1 MWINLAAAAAYFYF
15 NWRYFALVDAAQQRP
30 RYAKLRVVGAF
41 LLNYAMFYLCSLMEW
56 NLLINWGLF
65 FLIQF
70 GETTLY
76 CKRGWRVPLYLSLNG
91 ILYGLAVNI
100 LCRCAVAIALSK
112 PLSAFDNHVSAYGN
126 LKALPV
132 LLGFLLGGAVLH
144 TMSRPKALERLRTL
158 IAHPEHLSFQ
168 LELLAGMFLYLF
180 LNLLLY
186 QSQGNNAFLK
196 LWGVKSVI
204 FSLTGSYLGLRYAIK
219 MCELS
224 DYREKNRAIRQE
236 LVQSEQEEAQLTAIA
251 YRDMLTGAYS
261 RPYALNQLERLI
273 RQRERFALCF
283 LDLDDLKGVNDRR
296 GHAEGDRYLVT
307 VARELKHMCRR
318 SRDVL
323 ARYGGDEFLLL
334 LPGADVPTVEEELRQ
349 VEGRLSELSRGGAVP
364 FPMSLCHGT
373 VDGSGAS
380 DAEALLGT
388 ADERMYREKKRKA
401 DMRGKGAL
409 Q

>member
-15 NWRYFALVDAAQQRP
+15 NWRYFALVNAVQRRP

-41 LLNYAMFYLCSLMEW
+41 LLNYAMFYLCSWMEW

-65 FLIQF
+65 FLAQF

-91 ILYGLAVNI
+91 VLYGLTVNI
-100 LCRCAVAIALSK
+100 FCRCAVAMALSK
-112 PLSAFDNHVSAYGN
+112 PLRAFDNHISAYGN
-126 LKALPV
+126 LKGLPV
-132 LLGFLLGGAVLH
+132 LLGFLLGGAVLQ
-144 TMSRPKALERLRTL
+144 TMSFPKALENLRTL
-158 IAHPEHLSFQ
+158 VAHPKHLSFQ

-186 QSQGNNAFLK
+186 QSQGNSVLLK

-204 FSLTGSYLGLRYAIK
+204 FSLVGSYLGLRYALK

-236 LVQSEQEEAQLTAIA
+236 LLQSEQEEAQLTAIA

-261 RPYALNQLERLI
+261 RQYALNQLERLI
-273 RQRERFALCF
+273 QQRERFTLCF
-283 LDLDDLKGVNDRR
+283 LDLDDLKGVNDRC

-307 VARELKHMCRR
+307 VARELMRMCRG

-323 ARYGGDEFLLL
+323 ARYGGDEFLIL
-334 LPGADVPTVEEELRQ
+334 LPGVDVPTVEEELRQ
-349 VEGRLSELSRGGAVP
+349 VEGRLSELSRSGAVP
-364 FPMSLCHGT
+364 FSMSLCHGT
-373 VDGSGAS
+373 VDGSGAH
-380 DAEALLGT
+380 DAEAVLCA
-388 ADERMYREKKRKA
+388 ADERMYRKKKRKV
-401 DMRGKGAL
+401 DMQGAAP
-409 Q
+409 